1 MKILK
6 TSSKPRLVFLSSI
19 FLSVCMLTGCAGTVK
34 ENSQIRETADEVKG
48 KSGVEDFESPSA
60 NLPEAQRIN
69 LMKSYT
75 ADRDFDV
82 LATPND
88 GGKFVIN
95 VENGTRFYA
104 VIRRDQDNWT
114 YIRFDNGNE
123 GYTWSYPFNENESR

>member
-6 TSSKPRLVFLSSI
+6 TASKPRLVFLSSI

-123 GYTWSYPFNENESR
+123 GYTWSYPFNENESQ